1 MFDWWM
7 KVAGVRDDARREIEH
22 AIIKA
27 TPEQREY
34 FRFDIQDGRV
44 VSLRSDRVII
54 KGRRPL

>member
-1 MFDWWM
+1 M
-7 KVAGVRDDARREIEH
+7 RDDARREIEDT
-22 AIIKA
+22 IIKA